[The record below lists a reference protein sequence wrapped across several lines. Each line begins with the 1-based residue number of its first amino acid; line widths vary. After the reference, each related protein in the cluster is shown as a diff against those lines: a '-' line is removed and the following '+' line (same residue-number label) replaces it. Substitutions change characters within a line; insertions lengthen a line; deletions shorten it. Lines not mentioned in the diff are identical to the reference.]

1 MDFCLMVN
9 WHNWKSSFKIWRNA
23 QHILIS
29 TFFFFSPSPG
39 NPFLNKEDKF
49 IGSKY
54 RKVVYREYTDHT
66 FSTPKK
72 RAEEQQHLEIQ
83 GIVITKFSLQRN
95 KTRRCY
101 LSNTEYSSAHTK
113 WLNLHGIA
121 TFIKVLSMQDYIVC
135 FTRKKKPFWFA
146 ARS

>member
-1 MDFCLMVN
+1 MLKIPVVCEITVSVRWIFVWWLIDTTEKVLLKYEEM
-9 WHNWKSSFKIWRNA
+9 HNIFLS
-23 QHILIS
+23 LL
-29 TFFFFSPSPG
+29 FFFFPSPG

-83 GIVITKFSLQRN
+83 GIVIT
-95 KTRRCY
+95 
-101 LSNTEYSSAHTK
+101 
-113 WLNLHGIA
+113 
-121 TFIKVLSMQDYIVC
+121 IVIIL
-135 FTRKKKPFWFA
+135 
-146 ARS
+146 